1 MDNYST
7 LTCAWERSVLVVVK
21 LAALVATMN
30 LKALKKPLLLELA
43 KSLGLD
49 VREQMRKPEI
59 IEAIENLNA
68 DDDELSECLELID
81 EHERRKA

>member
-1 MDNYST
+1 MGNYST

-21 LAALVATMN
+21 LAALAATMN

-49 VREQMRKPEI
+49 VREQMRRPEI
-59 IEAIENLNA
+59 IEAIENLKA
-68 DDDELSECLELID
+68 DDDELRVSRAD
-81 EHERRKA
+81 